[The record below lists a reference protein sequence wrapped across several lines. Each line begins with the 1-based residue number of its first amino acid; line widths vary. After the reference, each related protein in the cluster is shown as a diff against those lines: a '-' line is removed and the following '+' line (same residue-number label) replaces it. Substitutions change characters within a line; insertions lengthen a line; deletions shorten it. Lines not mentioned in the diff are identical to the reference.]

1 MKRNSGPWDFST
13 TDPSPEAMVEEAHE
27 RIAIIMA
34 EGADEKHATRRAWE
48 RIEYRYGK
56 ENLRK
61 AKEHERSIAL
71 SYVRTRRQRRSNAHG
86 R

>member
-1 MKRNSGPWDFST
+1 MKKKRRSGPWDYLMI
-13 TDPSPEAMVEEAHE
+13 DPPPEAMVEEAHE

-34 EGADEKHATRRAWE
+34 EGATEDDAARRAWD

-61 AKEHERSIAL
+61 AKEHERSTTL
-71 SYVRTRRQRRSNAHG
+71 PHVRSRR
-86 R
+86 

>member
-1 MKRNSGPWDFST
+1 MKRNNGPWDYLMN
-13 TDPSPEAMVEEAHE
+13 DPPPGAMVEEAHE

-34 EGADEKHATRRAWE
+34 EGATEEDATRRAWE

-61 AKEHERSIAL
+61 AKEHERSITL
-71 SYVRTRRQRRSNAHG
+71 SHVRPRR
-86 R
+86 